1 MFRANGLASVH
12 TTEKELKYVRSCL
25 QSALQMN
32 NGTIRN
38 DSALWPNI
46 EIAIDTETH
55 SRRQMCAY
63 IKRKR
68 TLAGK
73 KDGKDVTA

>member
-1 MFRANGLASVH
+1 
-12 TTEKELKYVRSCL
+12 
-25 QSALQMN
+25 MN